1 MECCIIA
8 ANSTKKGNKDN
19 MLHHYL
25 RNFRAL
31 LLTFFVGVLSASP
44 GWTDALDGLTP
55 EQQAALEQRVRERW
69 QAMIER
75 DFGQVWEYSTPT
87 FRGVFPK
94 SMYVHNFSYAVDWEL
109 TSIEVVNY
117 DAVAAVASVAV
128 GVMSQST
135 KQVSSASRAL
145 GAVPIT
151 IREKW
156 IFTDGEWWHS
166 TNE

>member
-1 MECCIIA
+1 
-8 ANSTKKGNKDN
+8 
-19 MLHHYL
+19 MLM
-25 RNFRAL
+25 AL
-31 LLTFFVGVLSASP
+31 FVGGLSASP
-44 GWTDALDGLTP
+44 GWADTP
-55 EQQAALEQRVRERW
+55 EGLSPEQEAALEQRVRERW
-69 QAMIER
+69 QVMIEK
-75 DFGQVWEYSTPT
+75 DFEQVWEFSTPT
-87 FRGVFPK
+87 FRGIFPK
-94 SMYVHNFSYAVDWEL
+94 AMYVHNFSYAVDWEL